1 MCALIENITPA
12 QNFRE
17 DKCHSRFFFFFV
29 VFFLKHA
36 AAEGAASQIAASDV
50 GFEGTRLPHPREGGR
65 EGRREQGEIAPKNTL
80 ERGVGEEES
89 LAKDLQKSLGE
100 EKPKAGSHS
109 KRLRCVCGECALR
122 RGQCLETPP
131 CCLTPGAFPS
141 GGGIQ

>member
-1 MCALIENITPA
+1 M
-12 QNFRE
+12 
-17 DKCHSRFFFFFV
+17 
-29 VFFLKHA
+29 KHA

-109 KRLRCVCGECALR
+109 KCLRCVCGEWVADSAWKR
-122 RGQCLETPP
+122 RHAVSRPARFGSSISSGQNRKMPRRP
-131 CCLTPGAFPS
+131 RR
-141 GGGIQ
+141 